1 MKIAERLKYART
13 KKEVTQVE
21 VQQSTS
27 IHAKTLSGYENGVS
41 EPDLETIKKL
51 AKFYNVTVDWLLDD
65 NDSNYPGKEPFYIDL
80 NEYEP
85 VNSEAIIL
93 INGEPLTKKEL
104 DYILVG
110 VSTIRSMG

>member
-21 VQQSTS
+21 VQLATQ

-51 AKFYNVTVDWLLDD
+51 AMFYHVTVDWLLSD
-65 NDSNYPGKEPFYIDL
+65 NDSDHSINEPIYIEL

-85 VNSEAIIL
+85 VNSQAIIL
-93 INGEPLTKKEL
+93 VNGEPVTKKEL